1 MRETIEISRGQK
13 IGFPIVTHTTNN
25 DTGTGS
31 SGSDQETKAVIVRED
46 EVVEKASHAVE
57 N

>member
-1 MRETIEISRGQK
+1 MA
-13 IGFPIVTHTTNN
+13 FPIITRTTNN

-31 SGSDQETKAVIVRED
+31 SGSDQGTKEVIVRED